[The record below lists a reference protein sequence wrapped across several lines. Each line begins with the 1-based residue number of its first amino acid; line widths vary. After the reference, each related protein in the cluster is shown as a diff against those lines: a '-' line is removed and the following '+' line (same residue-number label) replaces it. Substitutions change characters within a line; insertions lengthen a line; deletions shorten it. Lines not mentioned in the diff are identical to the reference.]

1 MKAMEA
7 PHAHAPHVAFQRL
20 LYVLDDIR
28 RDSIR
33 HADSP
38 DLRKVHVLTV
48 RQGAALTQ
56 LRLLTT
62 DVPQGISLKQ
72 LATRLQMT
80 VPATSLLVE
89 SMVSTG
95 FFERRPNP
103 NDRRSV
109 CIKLSPKG
117 HEVFESVYGN
127 FRRRI
132 DEMADNFSAEEL
144 ATIERVAL
152 KLQSLRDACPAS
164 GR

>member
-7 PHAHAPHVAFQRL
+7 PQAHAPHVAFQRL

-33 HADSP
+33 PPGPPAPRRCPALPVPRVPPPPQLRRRTRDSP
-38 DLRKVHVLTV
+38 R
-48 RQGAALTQ
+48 AISPTQ
-56 LRLLTT
+56 
-62 DVPQGISLKQ
+62 P
-72 LATRLQMT
+72 ATRLQMP
-80 VPATSLLVE
+80 VPAPPLPVE
-89 SMVSTG
+89 PMVSKV
-95 FFERRPNP
+95 FFEPP
-103 NDRRSV
+103 PTPTARRSV
-109 CIKLSPKG
+109 CIKLAPKG

-132 DEMADNFSAEEL
+132 EEMADNFSAEEL

-164 GR
+164 CR